1 MDFSAPLLR
10 GTLVKRYKRFMAD
23 VVLDDGTPVT
33 AHCPNSG
40 SMLSVKPPGAEV
52 WLSPAANPERKLKY
66 TWELVRIGDHLVGVN
81 TNHPNAVVAEAIA
94 SGRVPGLDGYESLRR
109 EVKYG
114 RNSRID
120 VLLEGPDRP
129 SCYVEVKN
137 VTLRRDPGAGR
148 DAEGVAEFPDAVT
161 SRGAKHLEELADMVA
176 AGHRAVMV
184 FLVQRGD
191 CVRFQIAADLDP
203 AYEEALGRARALGV
217 EALCLACAVTPTG
230 VHVSGALPMD
240 LDASAS

>member
-1 MDFSAPLLR
+1 MDFSTPLIR

-23 VVLDDGTPVT
+23 VVLEDGTTVT

-40 SMLSVKPPGAEV
+40 SMLSVAPPGAEA
-52 WLSPAANPERKLKY
+52 WISPASNPERKLKY

-94 SGRVPGLDGYESLRR
+94 DQRVPELTGYQTLRR

-120 VLLEGPDRP
+120 VLLESPDRP
-129 SCYVEVKN
+129 PCYVEVKN
-137 VTLRRDPGAGR
+137 VTLRRDPGTGR
-148 DAEGVAEFPDAVT
+148 DAKGLAEFPDAVT
-161 SRGAKHLEELADMVA
+161 SRGAKHLNELMDMVA

-184 FLVQRGD
+184 YLVQRGD
-191 CVRFQIAADLDP
+191 CERFRIAADIDP
-203 AYEEALGRARALGV
+203 AYEEALGRARTAGV
-217 EALCLACAVTPTG
+217 EALCLACAVTPSG
-230 VHVSGALPMD
+230 VTVSDALPLELD
-240 LDASAS
+240 LPSP

>member
-1 MDFSAPLLR
+1 MDLPKPLLR

-23 VVLDDGTPVT
+23 VTLDDGTTVT

-40 SMLSVKPPGAEV
+40 SMLSVQPPGAEV
-52 WLSPAANPERKLKY
+52 WLSRADNPNRKLNY
-66 TWELVRIGDHLVGVN
+66 TWELVRVGDHLVGIN
-81 TNHPNAVVAEAIA
+81 THRPNAIVAEAVTAGAIPA
-94 SGRVPGLDGYESLRR
+94 LSGYDSVRR

-120 VLLEGPDRP
+120 LLLQGAERS

-137 VTLRRDPGAGR
+137 VHMKR
-148 DAEGVAEFPDAVT
+148 DAAVPGPAEFPDAVT
-161 SRGAKHLEELADMVA
+161 GRGAKHLEELIDMAA

-191 CVRFQIAADLDP
+191 SDRVRIAGDIDP
-203 AYEEALGRARALGV
+203 AYFEALGRAVSLGV
-217 EALCLACAVTPTG
+217 EVVCLGCSVTCERIVVAGP
-230 VHVSGALPMD
+230 LPLD
-240 LDASAS
+240 LDPPPS